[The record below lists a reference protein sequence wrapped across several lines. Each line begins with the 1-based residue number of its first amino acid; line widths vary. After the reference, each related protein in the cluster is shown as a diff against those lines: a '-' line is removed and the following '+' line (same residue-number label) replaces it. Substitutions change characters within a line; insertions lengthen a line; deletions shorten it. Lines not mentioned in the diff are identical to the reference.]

1 MPRCKSETTDPHRMK
16 AVVASLRAAFTA
28 AADPSKAP
36 AMEAY
41 MKNKQKFMGLNAVA
55 RKTAQN
61 TVFRDNLEAI
71 KDKHLWLA
79 SVAELWGGE
88 WREERYAALDLFD
101 YGNRPSLNHVT
112 RELLPTIVA
121 MIAQSDHWD
130 TLDTLATKLL
140 GTVLL
145 QMPIEDRRT
154 QIRALNASEGH
165 LWTRRAAILAQLK
178 FKKAT
183 DTELLSE
190 ILLSRAHEKDFF
202 IRKAIGWSLREFA
215 KTDKRWVKDFVSR
228 NADFLSPLSVRE
240 ALKHS

>member
-1 MPRCKSETTDPHRMK
+1 MK
-16 AVVASLRAAFTA
+16 PFVTALRTAFSS

-41 MKNKQKFMGLNAVA
+41 MKNKQKFRGINAVA

-61 TVFRDNLEAI
+61 AVFGEYLGGL
-71 KDKHLWLA
+71 KDKSVWLA
-79 SVAELWGGE
+79 SVADLWAGE
-88 WREERYAALDLFD
+88 WREDRYAALDLMD
-101 YGNRPSLNHVT
+101 YGTRAALKHVT
-112 RELLPTIVA
+112 PEVLPTVVT
-121 MIAQSDHWD
+121 MIKQCDHWD
-130 TLDTLATKLL
+130 TLDTLATKIL

-145 QMPIEDRRT
+145 QMSVEDRRT
-154 QIRALNASEGH
+154 QIRALNAAEDH

-190 ILLSRAHEKDFF
+190 ILLSRAHETDFF

-215 KTDKRWVKDFVSR
+215 KTNKPWVREFVSR
-228 NADFLSPLSVRE
+228 NADALSLLSKRE
-240 ALKHS
+240 ALKHG